1 MSRIKGVFAV
11 LVCLAA
17 GCGAPVDD
25 SSATMQA
32 ASLDSVATDAGD
44 AVDLEDA
51 GDAVQG
57 DAGDAVSVED
67 AGPPVVV
74 LGGICLPYSSVSDV
88 RCTALDCQ
96 GATPDDAGSCF
107 GWLVPSPSTF
117 RSCIH
122 ESDCPPKGY
131 SCGFCVAP

>member
-1 MSRIKGVFAV
+1 MKLGMIAGLL
-11 LVCLAA
+11 LVT
-17 GCGAPVDD
+17 GCGGTVDETGEQ
-25 SSATMQA
+25 SATMQA
-32 ASLDSVATDAGD
+32 ASLDSVEGDAGD
-44 AVDLEDA
+44 TGDSGSA
-51 GDAVQG
+51 GDAISG
-57 DAGDAVSVED
+57 DAGDASSVE
-67 AGPPVVV
+67 AGPSVVV
-74 LGGICLPYSSVSDV
+74 LGGICLPYSMVSNV

-131 SCGFCVAP
+131 ACGTCVAP